1 VPDEGRLVVWSSTQA
16 PECVQKVV
24 AKALDLPMHDIQVTA
39 LNEPARATRIDGPRS
54 SLPMLKRHILLN

>member
-1 VPDEGRLVVWSSTQA
+1 MPDEGRLVVWSSTQA

-39 LNEPARATRIDGPRS
+39 LNQPAHATRIHGP
-54 SLPMLKRHILLN
+54 